1 MLIRELCHVAQPTLS
16 AAIRKL
22 EVKRAYLV
30 NTARGKICDRDAI
43 VRALF
48 GMARALHGGRC
59 GADEDRDGLHSAC
72 NRMRDSRPSS
82 SLPPNF
88 RGDRS

>member
-1 MLIRELCHVAQPTLS
+1 
-16 AAIRKL
+16 
-22 EVKRAYLV
+22 
-30 NTARGKICDRDAI
+30 
-43 VRALF
+43 
-48 GMARALHGGRC
+48 MARALHGGRC